1 MQNSY
6 EGDCFFV
13 NSDRTAI
20 SSLKLLTCCKEII
33 ILFVINNVLVRCFVN
48 KTKKIHT
55 REIKLIEINVSYF
68 TQCVAS

>member
-6 EGDCFFV
+6 EGGCIFV
-13 NSDRTAI
+13 NGDRTAI

-33 ILFVINNVLVRCFVN
+33 MLFVRSNVLVRCFVN
-48 KTKKIHT
+48 KTKKTHT
-55 REIKLIEINVSYF
+55 REIKLIEISVSDF